1 MEENTLI
8 QIYQGINWEI
18 QFIWD
23 IQNETIWWNL
33 NQIAQ
38 LFWVQKPAISKH
50 IKNIFST
57 WELTK
62 WWVVSILETTATDGK
77 KYQVEYYNLD
87 MIIAIGYRVN
97 SQQATAFRKWATQ
110 VLRQYLLNGF
120 ALNQKRLQEKGL
132 KEFEQALNLIK
143 KNLNNQLSVQET
155 QGLLSIISHYA
166 ESWILLQKYDEG
178 ELKLPT
184 TNKKKS
190 QTFSY
195 EEACAAIEAMKQA
208 LQPKG
213 EVSSTFWEERNDGLK
228 GIIGQVYQSFDGQEL
243 YPSIE
248 EKAAALLYFT
258 IKNHP
263 FVDGNKKIGA
273 LLFIVFLAK
282 NQLLYTFKGKK
293 RIDDATLTAL
303 TLLIASSEASEK
315 TMLLKLIAH
324 FLQD

>member
-1 MEENTLI
+1 MKEKNPI
-8 QIYQGINWEI
+8 QIYQEANWEI

-23 IQNETIWWNL
+23 VQNETIRWNL

-57 WELTK
+57 WELEK

-77 KYQVEYYNLD
+77 NYQVEYYNLD

-97 SQQATAFRKWATQ
+97 SKQATTFRKWATQ
-110 VLRQYLLNGF
+110 VLRNYLLNGF
-120 ALNQKRLQEKGL
+120 AFNQKRLQEKGL
-132 KEFEQALNLIK
+132 KEFEQAVALVK
-143 KNLNNQLSVQET
+143 KNLNNHLSIQET
-155 QGLLSIISHYA
+155 QGLLSIITQYA
-166 ESWILLQKYDEG
+166 ESWLILQKYDEG
-178 ELKLPT
+178 ELKLPKST
-184 TNKKKS
+184 KKKS

-195 EEACAAIEAMKQA
+195 EEACAAIEAMKQS

-228 GIIGQVYQSFDGQEL
+228 GIIAQMYQSFDGEEL

-248 EKAAALLYFT
+248 EKAATLLYFT

-263 FVDGNKKIGA
+263 FIDGNKKIGA

-282 NQLLYTFKGKK
+282 NHILYTPQGKK
-293 RIDDATLTAL
+293 RINDATLTAL

-315 TMLLKLIAH
+315 AMLLKLITN